1 MKGLLCKDW
10 AILVNSYKKNFLIM
24 VVLYLGMA
32 VCLHM
37 DYLCYALVAVCGVY
51 ASSTMN
57 FDDSAH
63 WDTYARTLPVTPG
76 QVVGCKYL
84 LGLLFTLFGSV
95 CAAVGIFLAGQ
106 YTDVLEAAF
115 SILLIAAFSLL
126 LFAVNM
132 PISKYLLPAHV
143 PPEGLTIMRMAFAC
157 VMFWIVS
164 LFTVKEK
171 VPLKDLGMLFVCALC
186 GVGIN
191 QGLFIV
197 GLNRSSPVDAS
208 IIATAVPIFVL
219 LLAAV
224 ILKEPITRKKSFG
237 VFMGVSGGLL
247 LVFSSTHAIDSITSL
262 DGDMMMIVS
271 GLMYAI
277 YLVLSKP
284 LSLRYSSVTMMKW
297 MFLFT
302 TLTLVPFT
310 FRHVLDAP
318 AFHREVWDFTELGA
332 IFYVLFG
339 ATFLPYLLIPM
350 SLKRIR
356 PTTVSMYNYVQPIVA
371 SFIAVMIGQDT
382 LSWQK
387 VLSAVLVFTGV
398 YLVTQSKSRE
408 DMEKGKR

>member
-1 MKGLLCKDW
+1 MRPLRSGDQSGIVHRRAEPFFSSRRLHHRHRRADLRPAAGRRHTEGADHPEE
-10 AILVNSYKKNFLIM
+10 
-24 VVLYLGMA
+24 VV
-32 VCLHM
+32 
-37 DYLCYALVAVCGVY
+37 
-51 ASSTMN
+51 
-57 FDDSAH
+57 
-63 WDTYARTLPVTPG
+63 R
-76 QVVGCKYL
+76 
-84 LGLLFTLFGSV
+84 
-95 CAAVGIFLAGQ
+95 
-106 YTDVLEAAF
+106 
-115 SILLIAAFSLL
+115 
-126 LFAVNM
+126 
-132 PISKYLLPAHV
+132 
-143 PPEGLTIMRMAFAC
+143 C
-157 VMFWIVS
+157 VH
-164 LFTVKEK
+164 
-171 VPLKDLGMLFVCALC
+171 
-186 GVGIN
+186 
-191 QGLFIV
+191 
-197 GLNRSSPVDAS
+197 
-208 IIATAVPIFVL
+208 
-219 LLAAV
+219 
-224 ILKEPITRKKSFG
+224 
-237 VFMGVSGGLL
+237 GVSGGLL

>member
-1 MKGLLCKDW
+1 MNSEKLKGH
-10 AILVNSYKKNFLIM
+10 ILILI
-24 VVLYLGMA
+24 
-32 VCLHM
+32 
-37 DYLCYALVAVCGVY
+37 
-51 ASSTMN
+51 TN
-57 FDDSAH
+57 
-63 WDTYARTLPVTPG
+63 
-76 QVVGCKYL
+76 
-84 LGLLFTLFGSV
+84 
-95 CAAVGIFLAGQ
+95 I
-106 YTDVLEAAF
+106 
-115 SILLIAAFSLL
+115 

-224 ILKEPITRKKSFG
+224 ILTEPITRKKSFG

-297 MFLFT
+297 MFLFS
-302 TLTLVPFT
+302 TLITLPFAIESIWNT
-310 FRHVLDAP
+310 P
-318 AFHREVWDFTELGA
+318 AFHKEVFDGQELGA
-332 IFYVLFG
+332 IFFVLFG
-339 ATFLPYLLIPM
+339 ATFIPYLLIPLA
-350 SLKRIR
+350 LKRIR
-356 PTTVSMYNYVQPIVA
+356 PTTVSMYNYIQPIVA
-371 SFIAVMIGQDT
+371 SFIAVFIGQDSFSVT
-382 LSWQK
+382 KL
-387 VLSAVLVFTGV
+387 VSAALVFSGV
-398 YLVTQSKSRE
+398 YLVTQSKSRADLE
-408 DMEKGKR
+408 QQNSQSFSKNACNMKNNA